1 MKFLVTVMEFRIAL
15 ARPRLLALNVLVPVV
30 LVLAISLGGAPEF
43 HAAAVYTVLF
53 TIFGTFGSAIPL
65 VRDAEAGLFGRII
78 RAGVP
83 PSHFF
88 IERAVGGSAI
98 DALQLLPALTIATL
112 GSISLNGWIRAVL
125 VLWSSIW
132 IANLLGNL
140 VAAAARSLAETALF
154 SAVTTLFLLH
164 LSGVFRTPLPQSS
177 WAVIEAFSPFRALH
191 ETLLTGPDGTSTEV
205 PLGLVVWVLILP
217 VVTVLLARSVT
228 RSLQLASDG

>member
-15 ARPRLLALNVLVPVV
+15 ARPRLLAFNVMVPVV

-78 RAGVP
+78 RSGVP
-83 PSHFF
+83 PSHFL
-88 IERAVGGSAI
+88 IERAAGGSAI

-154 SAVTTLFLLH
+154 SAVVTLFLLH

-191 ETLLTGPDGTSTEV
+191 ETLLTGPDGTSTEF

>member
-1 MKFLVTVMEFRIAL
+1 M
-15 ARPRLLALNVLVPVV
+15 VPVV

-53 TIFGTFGSAIPL
+53 TLFGTFGSAIPL

-83 PSHFF
+83 PSHFL
-88 IERAVGGSAI
+88 IERAAGGSAI

-177 WAVIEAFSPFRALH
+177 WAVVEALSPFQALH
-191 ETLLTGPDGTSTEV
+191 ETLLTAPAGSSTEL
-205 PLGLVVWVLILP
+205 PMGLLVWVLILP

-228 RSLQLASDG
+228 RSLRTASGG